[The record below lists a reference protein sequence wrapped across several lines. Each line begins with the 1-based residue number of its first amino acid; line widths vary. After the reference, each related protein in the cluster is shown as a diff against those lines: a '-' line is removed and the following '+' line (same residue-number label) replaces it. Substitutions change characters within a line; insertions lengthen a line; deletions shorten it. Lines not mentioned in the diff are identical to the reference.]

1 MGWERKQGGSGTY
14 VRVVLVS
21 VFPVARMTGVRD
33 LAFLVIQNR
42 KSRSEKL
49 PLKLD
54 LDNTSERTCLLYP
67 SSLPCGVWFVIIA
80 NQTLLTTSFGGV
92 DAVCYWQ
99 VSEDPRIIPGM
110 NP

>member
-21 VFPVARMTGVRD
+21 VFSVARMTGVRG

-54 LDNTSERTCLLYP
+54 LDNTSERTCMLHP
-67 SSLPCGVWFVIIA
+67 SSLPSWCRALEDLVSR
-80 NQTLLTTSFGGV
+80 QMLLTVPLG
-92 DAVCYWQ
+92 A
-99 VSEDPRIIPGM
+99 
-110 NP
+110 